1 MRIGSIKRKTKETDI
16 SVTLQ
21 LDGNG
26 NSNVDTGIGFFD
38 HMLTLFAKHANM
50 DLSIYAKGDL
60 DVDDHHTIEDIGIA
74 LGQAFQ
80 QAIGDKI
87 GIARYGSFRV
97 CMDEALA
104 QVDLDISGRSYLVF
118 HADFTRDMVGMMAC
132 EMVKEF
138 FYAFSSNAFI
148 TLHINLLYGDNDH
161 HKIEAIFKAFAHAL
175 KQAVTI
181 EGDSLLST
189 KGVL

>member
-26 NSNVDTGIGFFD
+26 NSNIDTGIGFFD

>member
-1 MRIGSIKRKTKETDI
+1 MRIGTIQRKTNETDI

-26 NSNVDTGIGFFD
+26 ISHIDTGIGFFD
-38 HMLTLFAKHANM
+38 HMLTLFTKHSNM
-50 DLSIYAKGDL
+50 DITVIAKGDL

-80 QAIGDKI
+80 QAIGDKV
-87 GIARYGSFRV
+87 GIKRYGSFRV

-104 QVDLDISGRSYLVF
+104 AVDLDISGRSYLVF
-118 HADFTRDMVGMMAC
+118 HADFTRDMVGMMSC

-148 TLHINLLYGDNDH
+148 TLHINLLYGENDH

-175 KQAVTI
+175 KQAITI
-181 EGDSLLST
+181 EGNTLLST